1 MTLDLLE
8 LSKTD
13 FRTTKAADEI
23 NTKFQNLLSLNHRY
37 GPARLAMGLSLSQED
52 EPILSQEAL
61 EDMGK
66 SIRGEYLFGTAAELA
81 TWTALIVERIS
92 MERPGK
98 RDIQTAVAAH
108 WNRGMELMWEAW
120 KSKEQNFDQFL
131 VHIMERAGLKA
142 IGANMRIGGETG
154 VVGEARAMP
163 VELMIGDPSM
173 DLATNQ
179 IITWKMNARGVSPHI
194 AVMGTLGT
202 GKTRLANGLM
212 TQIKTQAPDCAF
224 LVFDMGKG
232 DLAND
237 HELVQSLGA
246 QILSSPRA
254 PIPLDVLH
262 VPEKSDSAY
271 LEAAKRFRDSLAR
284 ASASRFGANQLDAV
298 KDAALRALRRK
309 TPTTIAD
316 VKDALIELYDE
327 QKRKPDAVV
336 STLKDLCDYQLFTPI
351 MGPEE
356 FLARSWVLD
365 VHSADELTQKLVVY
379 LVIDAV
385 YTYLNRLNDSG
396 MDADHNRALRLL
408 VVVDEAR
415 KVLGYGHVSLLEI
428 VRTARSKGGA
438 VMFITQSPD
447 DFAQEEDNFMSDIGL
462 TIAFRT
468 NAKPAGLKAVLG
480 ENVDLGGLP
489 AGVCVTRLPE
499 QRKGV
504 LRIKA
509 W

>member
-13 FRTTKAADEI
+13 FRTTKEADDI
-23 NTKFQNLLSLNHRY
+23 NTRFQNLLSLNHKY
-37 GPARLAMGLSLSQED
+37 GPARLAIGLSLSQD
-52 EPILSQEAL
+52 GEPAL
-61 EDMGK
+61 TPNQLEEMGK
-66 SIRGEYLFGTAAELA
+66 SIRGEFLFGTATDIA
-81 TWTALIVERIS
+81 TWTALLVERLTA
-92 MERPGK
+92 ERPGK
-98 RDIQTAVAAH
+98 RELQLMVAAH
-108 WNRGMELMWEAW
+108 WHRGIQLMWEAW
-120 KSKEQNFDQFL
+120 KAKEQNFDQFL
-131 VHIMERAGLKA
+131 IHIMERAGLKTT
-142 IGANMRIGGETG
+142 GGTLRIGGEPG
-154 VVGEARAMP
+154 LIGDARPMP
-163 VELMIGDPSM
+163 VELMIGDPSI

-179 IITWKMNARGVSPHI
+179 VITWKMNSRGISPHI

-224 LVFDMGKG
+224 LVLDMGKG

-237 HELVQSLGA
+237 HILVQSLGA
-246 QILSSPRA
+246 QVLNSPRS
-254 PIPLDVLH
+254 PIPLDVLY
-262 VPEKSDSAY
+262 VPEKTENAY

-284 ASASRFGANQLDAV
+284 ASTSRLGANQLDLV

-309 TPTTIAD
+309 SPTTIID

-327 QKRKPDAVV
+327 QKRKSDAVV
-336 STLKDLCDYQLFTPI
+336 STLKDLCDYQLFSPT
-351 MGPEE
+351 MSPED

-365 VHSADELTQKLVVY
+365 VHSCDEQTQKLVVY

-385 YTYLNRLNDSG
+385 HTYLNRLKDSE
-396 MDADHNRALRLL
+396 MDADFNRAMRLM

-428 VRTARSKGGA
+428 VRTSRSKGGA
-438 VMFITQSPD
+438 VMFISQSPD
-447 DFAQEEDNFMSDIGL
+447 DFAEDDNFMSDIGL
-462 TIAFRT
+462 TISFRT
-468 NAKPAGLKAVLG
+468 NAKPAGLKSVLG
-480 ENVDLGGLP
+480 ENVDLAGLP

-499 QRKGV
+499 KKGV